1 MLKYHVYFLGLVGL
15 YSFRRFQKDQWE
27 FWREVIHS
35 ISLLSMSSSFPLYA
49 LRMTPFRHPGQPC
62 GLRMWAKD
70 VTLTHK
76 HLLRASS
83 HVPLGRVT
91 HHPCFVKRCDRQ
103 SDFRPGSHYASVER
117 GLFLQPEKPEEFLE
131 MLRITLAPCVLQ
143 GCANATSTFMLIWGL
158 RLCIW
163 TLWVSICCESDLQ
176 YVLNTVRRNIPS
188 RR

>member
-1 MLKYHVYFLGLVGL
+1 MIKYHVYFLCLVGC
-15 YSFRRFQKDQWE
+15 RFQKDQWE

-49 LRMTPFRHPGQPC
+49 LRMTPFRPPGQPC

-91 HHPCFVKRCDRQ
+91 HHPCFVKRCTASQISGPAHTMPALKEGFSFSPRNQ
-103 SDFRPGSHYASVER
+103 RSFWKCWGSHWLPVCVGMCKCNQHVYVNLRFAFMHLDALSVYMLWER
-117 GLFLQPEKPEEFLE
+117 PTVCAEYSQEEHTIK
-131 MLRITLAPCVLQ
+131 R
-143 GCANATSTFMLIWGL
+143 
-158 RLCIW
+158 
-163 TLWVSICCESDLQ
+163 
-176 YVLNTVRRNIPS
+176 
-188 RR
+188 